1 MSDQED
7 RKEPEPKRF
16 TPPQRW
22 ARALLERSDSLQAP
36 LLRAVVGVTQLHVA
50 RQYPDEAFVNAVN
63 HLGDQVYNAVLAD
76 QASIHFAVALSQAL
90 DQSAGVKV
98 EWRPEAIAA
107 AVQATVTEC
116 VAALLNAVREE
127 AAKLP
132 DCSDAG
138 REILAK
144 QQAAATPPQ
153 EAASSPSS
161 QLP

>member
-1 MSDQED
+1 MSDQSE

-22 ARALLERSDSLQAP
+22 ARALLDRSDSLQAP
-36 LLRAVVGVTQLHVA
+36 LLRAVVGVTQLHA
-50 RQYPDEAFVNAVN
+50 SGQYPDEAFVNAVN
-63 HLGDQVYNAVLAD
+63 HLGDQAYNVVLGDHAG
-76 QASIHFAVALSQAL
+76 IHFAVALSQAL
-90 DQSAGVKV
+90 DRSAGVEV
-98 EWRPEAIAA
+98 ARHPEAIAA
-107 AVQATVTEC
+107 AVKVVATEC

-127 AAKLP
+127 VTKLP